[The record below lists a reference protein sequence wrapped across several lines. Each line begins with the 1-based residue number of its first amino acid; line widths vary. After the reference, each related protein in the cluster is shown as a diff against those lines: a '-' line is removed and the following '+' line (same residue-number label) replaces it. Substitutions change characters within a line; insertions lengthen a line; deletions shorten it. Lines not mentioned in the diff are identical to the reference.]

1 MRNKHLGYKNKQ
13 IVAKYQN
20 RMCSRYVVDF
30 QYSQWGQLLLIF
42 EGFSSIIF
50 YDGKHTTSIYQYTF
64 TKHTSSKYIFLLHMS
79 CGCLVSLFL
88 WFLQFL
94 KLAFLLKSLMSFIL
108 MWQSF
113 FYRWI
118 SHCTAISY
126 NLQIILRIL
135 FDILIYLVAW
145 IYLPYA

>member
-88 WFLQFL
+88 IPSIFKACFLAEITNVIYFNVAKFFL
-94 KLAFLLKSLMSFIL
+94 
-108 MWQSF
+108 
-113 FYRWI
+113 
-118 SHCTAISY
+118 
-126 NLQIILRIL
+126 
-135 FDILIYLVAW
+135 
-145 IYLPYA
+145 